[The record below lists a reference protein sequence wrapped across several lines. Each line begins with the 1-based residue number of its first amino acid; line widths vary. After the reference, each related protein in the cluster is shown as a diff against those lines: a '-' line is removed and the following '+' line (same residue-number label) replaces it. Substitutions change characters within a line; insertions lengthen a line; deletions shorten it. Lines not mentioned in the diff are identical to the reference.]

1 MSEESNGDRLLTLV
15 GVGLVAAIVVSL
27 GVVGIS
33 FAAGPSGEEL
43 TNADLRLERVN
54 DTHATI
60 THGGGEPVETEN
72 LVVTVDSYERPV
84 RMPPV
89 IAEGDEVVFE
99 LRDDQGARLVYD
111 LGRNDREV
119 VSRLRPGVF

>member
-1 MSEESNGDRLLTLV
+1 MSDESNGDRLLTLV

-27 GVVGIS
+27 GVVGIA
-33 FAAGPSGEEL
+33 FAAGASGEEL

-84 RMPPV
+84 RMPLV